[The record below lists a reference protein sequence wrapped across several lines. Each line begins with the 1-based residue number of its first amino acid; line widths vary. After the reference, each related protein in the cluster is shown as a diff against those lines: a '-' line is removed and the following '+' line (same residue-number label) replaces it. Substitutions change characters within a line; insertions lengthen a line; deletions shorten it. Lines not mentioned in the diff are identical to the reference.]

1 MEKFIIQ
8 IPKNLT
14 SYTFYNYFLQ
24 DLHQYCVNA
33 FSSNL
38 ILDFSVTKVID
49 PTVIP
54 NLLCVGYIIRER
66 TKKTPQIYIPNTL
79 SSIELKRYLNEIG
92 FIGFAESC
100 NLFSIDPSIKGGWS
114 GQKMDKLNTTLFFEA
129 DESESVSWANMHKAI
144 NFIKK
149 YLQYY
154 SNDNSNSIID
164 FSKEIIENSKIHGK
178 SFSFMTIQYNYKR
191 EKVYLS
197 YSDCGDG
204 FLKSFEEKRL
214 IKQTEL
220 FNEIR
225 ITDKIQTRKKI
236 EKQLEDLLK
245 NKVEN
250 ELEGII
256 KGVYTR
262 LNEPYGLFSVIQ
274 KALYKGGIV
283 RIHSNNTQVVFTEN
297 TSLLLNTATDEHSLR
312 SLINNISPQNIRKD
326 IKFPG
331 VHIEIELP
339 LPKSEVYKNV

>member
-1 MEKFIIQ
+1 MEKFIIR

-14 SYTFYNYFLQ
+14 SYTFYNHFLH
-24 DLHQYCVNA
+24 DLHKYCIEA
-33 FSSNL
+33 FSSDL
-38 ILDFSVTKVID
+38 VLDLSLTKVID

-54 NLLCVGYIIRER
+54 NLLCVGYIIREK

-79 SSIELKRYLNEIG
+79 ASTEIKRYLNEIG
-92 FIGFAESC
+92 FINFAENC

-114 GQKMDKLNTTLFFEA
+114 GQKMDKLNTTLFFKE
-129 DESESVSWANMHKAI
+129 DESEAVSWANMHRAI
-144 NFIKK
+144 RFIRK

-197 YSDCGDG
+197 YSDCGVG

-214 IKQTEL
+214 EAEIHLLNKIDIT
-220 FNEIR
+220 NEIYAR
-225 ITDKIQTRKKI
+225 EKI

-245 NKVEN
+245 NKLEN

-262 LNEPYGLFSVIQ
+262 FNEPYGLFSVIQ
-274 KALYKGGIV
+274 KALLKGGIV

-297 TSLLLNTATDEHSLR
+297 TSLLLNVATDDHSLR
-312 SLINNISPQNIRKD
+312 NLINNISPQNIRKN

-339 LPKSEVYKNV
+339 LQKSEVYKNV